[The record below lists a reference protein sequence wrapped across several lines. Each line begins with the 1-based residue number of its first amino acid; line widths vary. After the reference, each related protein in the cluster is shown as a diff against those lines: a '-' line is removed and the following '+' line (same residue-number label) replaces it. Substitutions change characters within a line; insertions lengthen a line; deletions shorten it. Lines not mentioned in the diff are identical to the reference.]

1 MIAREYGPL
10 PTGSIALSINSKK
23 SGEKTLAMTTT
34 QPVSYAEL
42 LERAKSLQDQISAWR
57 REIHRYP
64 ELTFTEQRTAGL
76 VNATLVSLGIPTETE
91 VAKTGVVGHI
101 EGGAGPLIGLRA
113 D

>member
-1 MIAREYGPL
+1 M
-10 PTGSIALSINSKK
+10 S
-23 SGEKTLAMTTT
+23 TT

-42 LERAKSLQDQISAWR
+42 LERAKSLHEQIRSWR

-64 ELTFTEQRTAGL
+64 ELAFTEQRTAGL

-101 EGGAGPLIGLRA
+101 HGWRRACGGAARRYGCAAHHRDQWHGV
-113 D
+113 